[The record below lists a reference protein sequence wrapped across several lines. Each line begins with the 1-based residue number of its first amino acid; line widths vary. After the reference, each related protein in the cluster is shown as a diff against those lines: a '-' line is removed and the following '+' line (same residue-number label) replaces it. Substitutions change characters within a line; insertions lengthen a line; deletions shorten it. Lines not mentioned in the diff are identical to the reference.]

1 MYQSISKMRVLKRS
15 GSSEEVSFDKILN
28 RLRSLSSGPEFKK
41 KLSIDETVVAQKV
54 VQEIFD
60 GVKTS
65 ELDEL
70 ASQVAIAMYSRDPE
84 FKILAGRIVVSN
96 HHKNTLDTFSD
107 KITLMHD
114 YEHYGKKKPLI
125 ADYLYTLV
133 MNNKD
138 KIDAAIDY
146 TRDYDFDFF
155 GFKTLEKNYLY
166 KLDKKIIERPQD
178 MIMRVSLAIHRCDID
193 EALRNYEL
201 MSKHYFTHATPTL
214 FNAGS
219 NREQFASCFL
229 LAMKEDSIKGIYDT
243 LADCATISQH
253 AGGIGLH
260 IHNIRS
266 TNSFIAGTNGKSNG
280 VVPMLRVFN
289 DTARYVDQGGGKR
302 KGSFAVYLEPW
313 HADIEQ
319 FLELR
324 KNTGAEEFRARDL
337 FYALWIPDL
346 FMKRVEEDGDWTL
359 DAAFI
364 DDIDIILIDKKW
376 DKTIK

>member
-28 RLRSLSSGPEFKK
+28 RLRALSSGPEFKK

-96 HHKNTLDTFSD
+96 HHKDTLDTFSE
-107 KITLMHD
+107 KIVLMHD

-133 MNNKD
+133 MNNKE

-155 GFKTLEKNYLY
+155 GFKTLERKYL
-166 KLDKKIIERPQD
+166 
-178 MIMRVSLAIHRCDID
+178 
-193 EALRNYEL
+193 
-201 MSKHYFTHATPTL
+201 
-214 FNAGS
+214 
-219 NREQFASCFL
+219 
-229 LAMKEDSIKGIYDT
+229 
-243 LADCATISQH
+243 
-253 AGGIGLH
+253 
-260 IHNIRS
+260 
-266 TNSFIAGTNGKSNG
+266 
-280 VVPMLRVFN
+280 
-289 DTARYVDQGGGKR
+289 
-302 KGSFAVYLEPW
+302 
-313 HADIEQ
+313 
-319 FLELR
+319 
-324 KNTGAEEFRARDL
+324 
-337 FYALWIPDL
+337 
-346 FMKRVEEDGDWTL
+346 
-359 DAAFI
+359 
-364 DDIDIILIDKKW
+364 
-376 DKTIK
+376 